1 MGRLQPKPK
10 RGGRKKEARTTPV
23 KQASLPSPAKPRGRP
38 KKTAKKD
45 PKVQNQGDE
54 QPPQG
59 QGKSV
64 EGGGITAG
72 EIGVIFEIL
81 TAGADWAAIVAETNA
96 LIGLKRLG
104 GNVSKHWKTIA
115 KKRLLDAYGA

>member
-1 MGRLQPKPK
+1 MGRPQPKPK
-10 RGGRKKEARTTPV
+10 RGGKKKGAHTTLV
-23 KQASLPSPAKPRGRP
+23 KASLPSPAKPRGRP
-38 KKTAKKD
+38 KKSTKKD
-45 PKVQNQGDE
+45 LKVQNDGDE
-54 QPPQG
+54 SPQG
-59 QGKSV
+59 QGKSA

-104 GNVSKHWKTIA
+104 QNVSKHWKTIA